1 MYFIIIL
8 LSVEEAVKKVV
19 NGKSLRGISTRILS
33 QLKCE
38 CKVTHTDYEQAKIK
52 VYRESF
58 KNT

>member
-8 LSVEEAVKKVV
+8 LSIEEAVKKVV
-19 NGKSLRGISTRILS
+19 YGKSLRGISTSILS

-52 VYRESF
+52 VYRQSF
-58 KNT
+58 RHI